1 MKFFK
6 LLVITAF
13 ILTSCAKSESNDY
26 LNQSEII
33 NKTITVSK
41 EQTVKFDSDFE
52 KDMGVSNLN
61 IDDSRKSFI
70 DIEENKY
77 YVPILPGY
85 SFEDETLLKSD
96 EDPEIKEV
104 SVGVKFK
111 IARLNPRN
119 NPAKCQ
125 GDCKC
130 GIGFRCGGS
139 ATVKIKVSSKSSN
152 NDYDEFNYETREA
165 IANQYI
171 NTKENYYIFEFVTK
185 IDWKRLNDE

>member
-1 MKFFK
+1 MKIFK
-6 LLVITAF
+6 LLVITMF
-13 ILTSCAKSESNDY
+13 ILTSCEKSGPIDY
-26 LNQSEII
+26 LKQSEII
-33 NKTITVSK
+33 NNTILVSK
-41 EQTVKFDSDFE
+41 EQTIEFDSDFE
-52 KDMGVSNLN
+52 RKMGVSNLK

-85 SFEDETLLKSD
+85 SFEDEALLKSD
-96 EDPEIKEV
+96 DDPEIKEV
-104 SVGVKFK
+104 SVNVKFK
-111 IARLNPRN
+111 IARLNPRE

-139 ATVKIKVSSKSSN
+139 ATVKIKVSPKGSN
-152 NDYDEFNYETREA
+152 NDYDEFNYDTREA

-171 NTKENYYIFEFVTK
+171 NTKENYYIFEFIKK